1 MAGSSH
7 YGAARAGAG
16 MWETARVQV
25 ALAAYP
31 GVSANECEAF
41 TLVFERLAD
50 TEILGVG
57 ERIGRVDGP
66 GGGTT
71 VDRHY
76 DQVLDA
82 EVVLVPG
89 GLGCAR
95 AAEDVALRR
104 WLRAVAPRC
113 RWMAA
118 SSTGTVVVA
127 AAGLLDERAAA
138 THWLAGDLLHRYGS
152 VASTERIVEI
162 GNVITC
168 EGEITALHVALLV
181 ALRLAGPDEVARIRA
196 ELDRLGDA
204 GGTPSQQSWW
214 RRRRPGHGGPQ
225 RPRNPELVAPDVIE
239 FEPLRV
245 HPR

>member
-1 MAGSSH
+1 VV
-7 YGAARAGAG
+7 
-16 MWETARVQV
+16 WEDAWVQV
-25 ALAAYP
+25 ARAAYP
-31 GVSANECEAF
+31 GVSANESEAF
-41 TLVFERLAD
+41 TLVFERMVD

-57 ERIGRVDGP
+57 ERIGSVDGP

-71 VDRHY
+71 IDRHF
-76 DQVLDA
+76 DQVLDPD
-82 EVVLVPG
+82 VVLVPG

-95 AAEDVALRR
+95 AAEDLALRR

-152 VASTERIVEI
+152 AASTERIVEI

-204 GGTPSQQSWW
+204 DDTSSRRSSWW
-214 RRRRPGHGGPQ
+214 RGHRPQHDGPQ

-239 FEPLRV
+239 FEPLRI
-245 HPR
+245 HPH

>member
-1 MAGSSH
+1 MQV
-7 YGAARAGAG
+7 ARA
-16 MWETARVQV
+16 
-25 ALAAYP
+25 AYQ
-31 GVSANECEAF
+31 GVSANESEAF
-41 TLVFERLAD
+41 TLVFERMVD
-50 TEILGVG
+50 IEILGVG
-57 ERIGRVDGP
+57 DHIGRVEGP

-71 VDRHY
+71 VDRRY
-76 DQVLDA
+76 DQVLDPD
-82 EVVLVPG
+82 VVLVPG

-104 WLRAVAPRC
+104 WLHVVAPRC

-152 VASTERIVEI
+152 TASTERIVEI

-181 ALRLAGPDEVARIRA
+181 AHRLVGPDEVARIRS
-196 ELDRLGDA
+196 EIDRLGDA
-204 GGTPSQQSWW
+204 DDRSSSWW
-214 RRRRPGHGGPQ
+214 RRRRPRHEGPQ

-239 FEPLRV
+239 FEPLRID
-245 HPR
+245 HH

>member
-1 MAGSSH
+1 
-7 YGAARAGAG
+7 
-16 MWETARVQV
+16 
-25 ALAAYP
+25 
-31 GVSANECEAF
+31 VSANECEAF
-41 TLVFERLAD
+41 TLVFERMAD

-57 ERIGRVDGP
+57 EHVGRVDGP

-76 DQVLDA
+76 DEVLDPD
-82 EVVLVPG
+82 VVLMPG

-95 AAEDVALRR
+95 AAEDPELRR
-104 WLRAVAPRC
+104 WLRDVAPRC
-113 RWMAA
+113 RWLAA

-127 AAGLLDERAAA
+127 AAGLLDDREAA
-138 THWLAGDLLHRYGS
+138 THWLAGDLLQRYGS
-152 VASTERIVEI
+152 AASTERIVQI

-204 GGTPSQQSWW
+204 DGTPTPPSWW
-214 RRRRPGHGGPQ
+214 RRRRPKHGGPQ
-225 RPRNPELVAPDVIE
+225 RPRNPELIAPDVIE
-239 FEPLRV
+239 FEPLRI

>member
-1 MAGSSH
+1 M
-7 YGAARAGAG
+7 
-16 MWETARVQV
+16 QV
-25 ALAAYP
+25 ACAAYP

-41 TLVFERLAD
+41 TLVFERMAD

-71 VDRHY
+71 VDRRY
-76 DQVLDA
+76 DQILDPD
-82 EVVLVPG
+82 VVLVPG
-89 GLGCAR
+89 GLGCAS
-95 AAEDVALRR
+95 AAEDLALRR
-104 WLRAVAPRC
+104 WLRAVAPVC
-113 RWMAA
+113 RWLAA

-152 VASTERIVEI
+152 AASTERVVEI

-181 ALRLAGPDEVARIRA
+181 ALRLAGPDEVARIRS
-196 ELDRLGDA
+196 ELDRHGVSGA
-204 GGTPSQQSWW
+204 PAPTSWW
-214 RRRRPGHGGPQ
+214 RRRRPKPDGPQ

-239 FEPLRV
+239 FEPLRI